1 MVYSFLKFLPEGKT
15 VSKEKNRKYNSQ
27 RERERGICPQVTLSL
42 SLSQKKTKPERE
54 TDRKRQTGR
63 ESEFKNNLPYHQIS
77 ITFWTSSLET
87 RHSSNRG
94 RRKHNRAPTWT
105 EHSSCSLTAFTS
117 LLSPPVC
124 LQPAARL
131 WLLQLTREITKIHT
145 TTQNWVYVRTSVFI
159 QWSTTRVVD
168 ITATHHVM
176 YVCGSCFPSGNKHFH
191 CRLIYNCLI

>member
-27 RERERGICPQVTLSL
+27 REREREESALRLHCLSL

-94 RRKHNRAPTWT
+94 RRKHNRAPTRT
-105 EHSSCSLTAFTS
+105 EHGSCSLTAFTS
-117 LLSPPVC
+117 LLSPLVC

-131 WLLQLTREITKIHT
+131 RLLKLTREITKIHT
-145 TTQNWVYVRTSVFI
+145 TTQNWVYVRTCSYSEAPQESSISQQHIMWCTCVSVSI
-159 QWSTTRVVD
+159 R
-168 ITATHHVM
+168 
-176 YVCGSCFPSGNKHFH
+176 
-191 CRLIYNCLI
+191 